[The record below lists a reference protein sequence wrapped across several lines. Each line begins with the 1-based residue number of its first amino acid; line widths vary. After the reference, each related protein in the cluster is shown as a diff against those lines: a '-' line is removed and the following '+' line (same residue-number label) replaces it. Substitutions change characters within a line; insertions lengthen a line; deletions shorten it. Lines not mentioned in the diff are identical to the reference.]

1 MLKYITDNSEFK
13 NQFSIKFRKLLTD
26 YPEFQH
32 FIWEIMIHGTIYV
45 VGGFCR
51 DIINQKSSRDIDMII
66 DLPHE
71 KIDELLKASTL
82 IYNFN
87 RMNGVKIH
95 LHDFDVDLW
104 SIENNWAFKEEV
116 VKKNNDYI
124 LNSIANGC
132 FYNYDSIVIN
142 ISSNEFHASN
152 YNNCAKVN
160 ELDIIQ
166 KNIFYKMKNPTIE
179 ANILRA
185 FYLQKEFGLKFSEN
199 CHSYLVSRLLF
210 LKDQYGNIIERL
222 EVYKSKYE
230 KYMNF
235 YSKVELKEIVIKT
248 INDFENLPLKGKNNG
263 QSKIRF

>member
-1 MLKYITDNSEFK
+1 MTIA
-13 NQFSIKFRKLLTD
+13 
-26 YPEFQH
+26 
-32 FIWEIMIHGTIYV
+32 GTL
-45 VGGFCR
+45 
-51 DIINQKSSRDIDMII
+51 Q
-66 DLPHE
+66 
-71 KIDELLKASTL
+71 
-82 IYNFN
+82 NF
-87 RMNGVKIH
+87 
-95 LHDFDVDLW
+95 DADLW

-116 VKKNNDYI
+116 VIKNNDYI

-132 FYNYDSIVIN
+132 FYNYDSIVFN

-152 YNNCAKVN
+152 YNNCAKN
-160 ELDIIQ
+160 SELDIIQ
-166 KNIFYKMKNPTIE
+166 KNIFYKIKNPTIE

-199 CHSYLVSRLLF
+199 CHSYLVSRLYF

-235 YSKVELKEIVIKT
+235 YSKAELKEIVIKT
-248 INDFENLPLKGKNNG
+248 INDFENSPLKGKNNG